1 MTDVQ
6 RILHYH
12 KVLKDFLDTSSDA
25 LTPVTSSRVIKA
37 REKLGKLTSSQFFDL
52 STDVYDELQRRTT
65 SESLRPSFLPAQSN
79 FHPKRNQAR
88 QKLAS
93 LPAGRFKDLVNDV
106 LFEIE
111 RHQSQYIKAEDQ
123 ITSRAVDDMPKDS
136 RETNDPFQT
145 KAVNEMP
152 KSYHKKQDLVV
163 NTVNLQTPIS
173 DRFQLSPDTPTQR
186 EIKSTKVV
194 PQKSELSWSSDED
207 EIPEYKPS
215 GNRRSNESLPEK
227 SPAKSPAKSVPLPSP
242 ARSQQYAESLKSPEA
257 ARSNAAYATAQRLSN
272 GRDKDR
278 DMDLLMEESS
288 KMDERISSLESELSD
303 LKKQKAELES
313 EHTQLSASND
323 QLKNELKKYNRMSK
337 DMKRLLEEKEQLN
350 RTVKE
355 KHENMIALQEQLRGI
370 SDSQGHKPE
379 TEDALK
385 DLQAKHDTLLDEHN
399 SVRQQ
404 LESVQQE
411 NQRMAAEL
419 QELQSLKQEKQT
431 SDKLDRMVQ
440 QHRTAVDPAEAS
452 KLTNLNNDLLKWQ
465 SRYEDARSEKMAKSL
480 SRSVA
485 LSAEDLQPLIEPN
498 GLVTMIQAVN
508 FYSSVDS
515 LLLYVTEDEIST
527 DLLFERTAVLVTRAN
542 EIAKAGEGGSEDLAD
557 KSRLVQSAISNALTS
572 ARYYAMYKSFIP
584 KLVMNTAVN
593 DVCFAVSDFL
603 KVAKLTSSD
612 AAPQPVQERNQTPV
626 PERLALPHD
635 AELKTRAD
643 SSLEMSVSP
652 ARSFLSD
659 DTESS
664 VRPLRIRQKLSQEAG
679 NASEAPKKLS
689 KPPMFLTS
697 SPAGTPIGQILVTPT
712 KIANDGFFDQS
723 HKSLEEAGDNSQ
735 RTGSPSNNSDK
746 TSEETREASKPS
758 QQRELPKDASGP
770 SKIQSEEKP
779 PTDTNGTLYKNV
791 NGSVSS
797 LASKFSANQDQESP
811 MKSHASKSSPKGN
824 ILARMRM
831 LQENSDNDNSPT
843 RSRSGSP
850 ARYVSDTASSAFDKF
865 GARRRTSV
873 DRSTSLANGTTGN
886 HTEKPQES
894 TEPAKQPAEQPP
906 STLELPKPE
915 KPVSAV
921 RDSVYDNPMAQEEP
935 VSRDGPSSGLTIPSA
950 GSALQP
956 LSAQDETTA
965 ENFEVEKF
973 NTLDPDNTLK
983 ELLLY
988 LEHQTVEVIAAIQKL
1003 LESIKNPKATKLLLK
1018 NGAGQIIEV
1027 VKQMAEGTNTLMAQT
1042 RYAEQMGHAQYVVEV
1057 LEDCVRRMEALYS
1070 SGDERRDGE
1079 YADKAFKQ
1087 RSAGIAFDVARSTK
1101 ELVKT
1106 VEEASLRDDIAV
1118 IDSRLNGGV

>member
-1 MTDVQ
+1 MTDVN

-12 KVLKDFLDTSSDA
+12 KVLKNFLDTSSDA

-52 STDVYDELQRRTT
+52 STDVYDELQRRT
-65 SESLRPSFLPAQSN
+65 SAESLRPAFLPAQSN

-111 RHQSQYIKAEDQ
+111 RHQSQYIKEEDQ
-123 ITSRAVDDMPKDS
+123 ITSRAVDDLPKDS
-136 RETNDPFQT
+136 REINDPFQT
-145 KAVNEMP
+145 KAASEMP
-152 KSYHKKQDLVV
+152 KSHNKKQDLVL
-163 NTVNLQTPIS
+163 NTVDLKTPIN
-173 DRFQLSPDTPTQR
+173 DRFQSSPDTPTQR

-207 EIPEYKPS
+207 DIPEYKRS
-215 GNRRSNESLPEK
+215 ENRRSNGSSTEK
-227 SPAKSPAKSVPLPSP
+227 SPAKSPAKSIPPPSP
-242 ARSQQYAESLKSPEA
+242 ARSQQYTESFKSPEA
-257 ARSNAAYATAQRLSN
+257 VRSNASYAPSQRLSD
-272 GRDKDR
+272 GRDKDK
-278 DMDLLMEESS
+278 DIKLLMEESS
-288 KMDERISSLESELSD
+288 KMDNKISSLESELSE
-303 LKKQKAELES
+303 LKKQKSELES
-313 EHTQLSASND
+313 EHSQLASSHE

-337 DMKRLLEEKEQLN
+337 DMRKLLEEKEQLN
-350 RTVKE
+350 KTVKE
-355 KHENMIALQEQLRGI
+355 KHMNMVALQEQLSGI
-370 SDSQGHKPE
+370 SDSKNRHLE
-379 TEDALK
+379 TENALK
-385 DLQAKHDTLLDEHN
+385 DLQAKHDTLLDEHG

-411 NQRMAAEL
+411 NQRMAFEL

-440 QHRTAVDPAEAS
+440 QHKTVLNTTETS
-452 KLTNLNNDLLKWQ
+452 KLTNINNDLLKWQ
-465 SRYEDARSEKMAKSL
+465 TRYEEARSEKMAKSL
-480 SRSVA
+480 SKSVA
-485 LSAEDLQPLIEPN
+485 LSAEDLQPFIDPQ
-498 GLVTMIQAVN
+498 GLVSMTQAVN

-515 LLLYVTEDEIST
+515 MLLYVTEDEIST
-527 DLLFERTAVLVTRAN
+527 DLLFERTAVLVSRAN
-542 EIAKAGEGGSEDLAD
+542 EIANAGKGGSEDLVD

-572 ARYYAMYKSFIP
+572 ARYYAMYRRFIP
-584 KLVMNTAVN
+584 KLVINTAVN

-603 KVAKLTSSD
+603 KVAKLKSSD
-612 AAPQPVQERNQTPV
+612 TASQPVQEKYQKPV
-626 PERLALPHD
+626 PERLALAND
-635 AELKTRAD
+635 VELQTRTG
-643 SSLEMSVSP
+643 SSLETPMSP
-652 ARSFLSD
+652 ARSVLSD

-664 VRPLRIRQKLSQEAG
+664 VRPLRITQKLSQEAANG
-679 NASEAPKKLS
+679 SEAPKKIS
-689 KPPMFLTS
+689 KPPAFLNS
-697 SPAGTPIGQILVTPT
+697 SPVGTPIGQILVTPT
-712 KIANDGFFDQS
+712 KTAKDGFFDHS
-723 HKSLEEAGDNSQ
+723 RKSSEEARDNSQ
-735 RTGSPSNNSDK
+735 RTFSPTNNSDK
-746 TSEETREASKPS
+746 PDKETREASKRS
-758 QQRELPKDASGP
+758 QQKELPMLPKENP
-770 SKIQSEEKP
+770 SPSNVQQEQKP
-779 PTDTNGTLYKNV
+779 AADSNRALSKNA

-797 LASKFSANQDQESP
+797 LASKFSTSQDPESP
-811 MKSHASKSSPKGN
+811 LKSHASKSSPKGN
-824 ILARMRM
+824 ILARMKM

-843 RSRSGSP
+843 RSRSVSP

-873 DRSTSLANGTTGN
+873 DRSTSSANGTASNYTD
-886 HTEKPQES
+886 KPQE
-894 TEPAKQPAEQPP
+894 AAMQPLN
-906 STLELPKPE
+906 SLELPKPE
-915 KPVSAV
+915 KPVSAA
-921 RDSVYDNPMAQEEP
+921 RGSVYDNPMAQEEP
-935 VSRDGPSSGLTIPSA
+935 VSRDGASSGQTIPSA

-956 LSAQDETTA
+956 LGGQHDTTA

-1027 VKQMAEGTNTLMAQT
+1027 VKQMAQGTNTLMAQT

-1070 SGDERRDGE
+1070 SGDERTDGE

-1106 VEEASLRDDIAV
+1106 VEEASLRDEIAV
-1118 IDSRLNGGV
+1118 IDSRLNGGA

>member
-1 MTDVQ
+1 MTDVK

-12 KVLKDFLDTSSDA
+12 KVLKNFLDTSSDA

-65 SESLRPSFLPAQSN
+65 AESLRPAFLPAQSN

-111 RHQSQYIKAEDQ
+111 RHQSQYIKEEDQ
-123 ITSRAVDDMPKDS
+123 IRSRAVDDLPKDS
-136 RETNDPFQT
+136 RETADPFQT
-145 KAVNEMP
+145 KAPNEMP
-152 KSYHKKQDLVV
+152 KSHSKKQDLVL
-163 NTVNLQTPIS
+163 NTVDLKTPIS
-173 DRFQLSPDTPTQR
+173 DRFQPSPDTPTQR

-207 EIPEYKPS
+207 EVPEYKPS
-215 GNRRSNESLPEK
+215 GNRRSNESLTERT
-227 SPAKSPAKSVPLPSP
+227 PAKSPAKSIPPPSP
-242 ARSQQYAESLKSPEA
+242 ARSQQYAESFRSPEA
-257 ARSNAAYATAQRLSN
+257 ARPNATSAPAQRLSN
-272 GRDKDR
+272 GRDKDK
-278 DMDLLMEESS
+278 DMKLLMEESS
-288 KMDERISSLESELSD
+288 KMDKKISSLESELSD

-313 EHTQLSASND
+313 AHTQLSSSHD

-337 DMKRLLEEKEQLN
+337 DLKRLLEEKEQLN

-355 KHENMIALQEQLRGI
+355 KHTNMVALQEQLRGI
-370 SDSQGHKPE
+370 SDGQSRQLE
-379 TEDALK
+379 TENALK
-385 DLQAKHDTLLDEHN
+385 DLQTKHDSLLDEHS

-431 SDKLDRMVQ
+431 GDKLDRMVQ
-440 QHRTAVDPAEAS
+440 QHQSVLDTTETS

-465 SRYEDARSEKMAKSL
+465 SRYEDARSDKMAKSL

-485 LSAEDLQPLIEPN
+485 LSAEDLQPLTDAK
-498 GLVTMIQAVN
+498 GLVTMMQAVN
-508 FYSSVDS
+508 FFSSVDS
-515 LLLYVTEDEIST
+515 MLLYVTEDEINT

-542 EIAKAGEGGSEDLAD
+542 EIANTGKGGSEDLAD

-572 ARYYAMYKSFIP
+572 ARYYAMYKRFIP

-603 KVAKLTSSD
+603 KVAKLKSSGT
-612 AAPQPVQERNQTPV
+612 APLPVQENNQKPV
-626 PERLALPHD
+626 PERLALSND
-635 AELKTRAD
+635 AELKNRTG
-643 SSLEMSVSP
+643 SSLETPISP
-652 ARSFLSD
+652 ARSVLSD

-664 VRPLRIRQKLSQEAG
+664 VRPLRITQKLSQEAA
-679 NASEAPKKLS
+679 NASEASKKVS
-689 KPPMFLTS
+689 KPPAFLNS
-697 SPAGTPIGQILVTPT
+697 SPVGTPIGQILVTPT
-712 KIANDGFFDQS
+712 KDAKDGFFDQS
-723 HKSLEEAGDNSQ
+723 SKTSEEAREVPQ
-735 RTGSPSNNSDK
+735 RTSGSPNNSDK
-746 TSEETREASKPS
+746 PRDETREASRPS
-758 QQRELPKDASGP
+758 QQKELPVLPKETSSP
-770 SKIQSEEKP
+770 STVQPEQKP
-779 PTDTNGTLYKNV
+779 STDTSRALYKNA

-797 LASKFSANQDQESP
+797 LASKFSASQDQESP
-811 MKSHASKSSPKGN
+811 LKPHASKSSPKGN
-824 ILARMRM
+824 ILARMKM

-873 DRSTSLANGTTGN
+873 DRPASSANG
-886 HTEKPQES
+886 TEKPQES
-894 TEPAKQPAEQPP
+894 PEPARQPP

-915 KPVSAV
+915 KPASAV
-921 RDSVYDNPMAQEEP
+921 RGSVYDNPMAQEEP
-935 VSRDGPSSGLTIPSA
+935 VSRDGPSSGRTIPSA

-956 LSAQDETTA
+956 LSGQHETTA
-965 ENFEVEKF
+965 ENFEVDKF

-1018 NGAGQIIEV
+1018 NGAGQIIKV

-1070 SGDERRDGE
+1070 SGDERTDRE

>member
-1 MTDVQ
+1 MTDVK

-12 KVLKDFLDTSSDA
+12 KVLKNFLDTSSDA

-52 STDVYDELQRRTT
+52 STDVYDELQRRTST
-65 SESLRPSFLPAQSN
+65 ESLRPAFLPAQSN

-111 RHQSQYIKAEDQ
+111 RHQSQYIKEEDQ
-123 ITSRAVDDMPKDS
+123 ITSRAVDDLPKDS
-136 RETNDPFQT
+136 REVNDPFQT
-145 KAVNEMP
+145 KAVSEMP
-152 KSYHKKQDLVV
+152 KSHNKKQDLVL
-163 NTVNLQTPIS
+163 NTVDLKTPIS
-173 DRFQLSPDTPTQR
+173 ERFQPSPDTPTQR

-207 EIPEYKPS
+207 DVPEYKPS
-215 GNRRSNESLPEK
+215 GNRRSNGSLTEK
-227 SPAKSPAKSVPLPSP
+227 SPAKSIPPTSP
-242 ARSQQYAESLKSPEA
+242 ARSQQYAESFKSPEA
-257 ARSNAAYATAQRLSN
+257 VRSNASYAPAQRLSN
-272 GRDKDR
+272 GRDKDK
-278 DMDLLMEESS
+278 DIKLLMEESS
-288 KMDERISSLESELSD
+288 RMDQKISSLESELSE

-313 EHTQLSASND
+313 EHTQLASSHE

-350 RTVKE
+350 KTVKE
-355 KHENMIALQEQLRGI
+355 KHTNMVALQEQLRGI
-370 SDSQGHKPE
+370 SDSQSLHLE
-379 TEDALK
+379 TENALK
-385 DLQAKHDTLLDEHN
+385 DLQAKHDTLLDEHS

-404 LESVQQE
+404 LETVQQE
-411 NQRMAAEL
+411 NQRMASEL
-419 QELQSLKQEKQT
+419 QELQSLKQDKQT

-440 QHRTAVDPAEAS
+440 QHKTVLNTTETS

-465 SRYEDARSEKMAKSL
+465 SRYEEARSEKMAKSL
-480 SRSVA
+480 SKSVA
-485 LSAEDLQPLIEPN
+485 LSAEDLQPLIDPK
-498 GLVTMIQAVN
+498 GLVNMTQAVN

-515 LLLYVTEDEIST
+515 MLLYVTEDEIST

-542 EIAKAGEGGSEDLAD
+542 EIANAGKGGSEDLAD

-572 ARYYAMYKSFIP
+572 ARYYAMYKRFIP
-584 KLVMNTAVN
+584 KLVINTAVN

-603 KVAKLTSSD
+603 KVAKLKSSGT
-612 AAPQPVQERNQTPV
+612 ASQPVQEKYQKPV
-626 PERLALPHD
+626 PERLALAND
-635 AELKTRAD
+635 AELQNRTG
-643 SSLEMSVSP
+643 SSLETPISP
-652 ARSFLSD
+652 ARSVLSD

-664 VRPLRIRQKLSQEAG
+664 VRPLRITQKLSQEAA
-679 NASEAPKKLS
+679 NASEAPKKVS
-689 KPPMFLTS
+689 KPPVFLNS
-697 SPAGTPIGQILVTPT
+697 SPVGTPIGQILVTPT
-712 KIANDGFFDQS
+712 KTAKDGFFDHS
-723 HKSLEEAGDNSQ
+723 RKSSEEARDNSQ
-735 RTGSPSNNSDK
+735 RTSSPTNNSNK
-746 TSEETREASKPS
+746 PEEEAREASKPL
-758 QQRELPKDASGP
+758 QQKELPVLPKETSSP
-770 SKIQSEEKP
+770 SKAQLEQKP
-779 PTDTNGTLYKNV
+779 ATDSNRALYKNA

-811 MKSHASKSSPKGN
+811 LKSHASKSSPKGN
-824 ILARMRM
+824 ILARMKM

-873 DRSTSLANGTTGN
+873 DRPTSSANGTASN
-886 HTEKPQES
+886 YTEKPQEPA
-894 TEPAKQPAEQPP
+894 EPAKQPLN
-906 STLELPKPE
+906 TLELPKPE

-921 RDSVYDNPMAQEEP
+921 RGSVYDNPMAQEEP
-935 VSRDGPSSGLTIPSA
+935 VSRDGPSSGQTIPSA

-956 LSAQDETTA
+956 LSGQHETTA

-1070 SGDERRDGE
+1070 SGDERTDRE